1 MRNVRV
7 QSNIYGI
14 FNNYDQYTLDI
25 DICSI
30 EKKKTKQNKIQ
41 VNKMFF
47 FYKNYSNITFFQL
60 FPISNLD
67 SIIFW
72 LKQVKSVV

>member
-67 SIIFW
+67 SIIF
-72 LKQVKSVV
+72 